1 MKCPFCGEELKMEA
15 YRDMGKISC
24 VMFCDNDDCE
34 VKPCTAVGS
43 PSNVVKEAECF
54 GRWNF
59 SNENREL

>member
-1 MKCPFCGEELKMEA
+1 MEA